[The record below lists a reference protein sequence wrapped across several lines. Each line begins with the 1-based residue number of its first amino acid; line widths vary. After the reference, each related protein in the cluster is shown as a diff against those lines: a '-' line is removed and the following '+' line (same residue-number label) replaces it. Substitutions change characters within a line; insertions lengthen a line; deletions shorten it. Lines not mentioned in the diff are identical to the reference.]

1 MLSKPRCAI
10 LCHLCVALPPFL
22 PLAPAMTEAFR
33 GIWEVACSKGLPLR
47 TAAFVIA
54 LQRVAQARAN
64 RGFD

>member
-1 MLSKPRCAI
+1 
-10 LCHLCVALPPFL
+10 
-22 PLAPAMTEAFR
+22 MTDAFR
-33 GIWEVACSKGLPLR
+33 GIWELAAAEQLALR